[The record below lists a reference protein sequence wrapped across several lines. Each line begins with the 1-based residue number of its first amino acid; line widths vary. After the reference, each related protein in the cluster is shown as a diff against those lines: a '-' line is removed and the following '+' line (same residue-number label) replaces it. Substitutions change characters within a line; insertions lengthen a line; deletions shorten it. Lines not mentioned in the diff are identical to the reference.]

1 MAVLIFLFFSGNSPF
16 VLRDVTSRSA
26 MLGVGRQDKAGSTAY
41 WNRSNPNSVPKKTGN
56 RRKKRN
62 A

>member
-1 MAVLIFLFFSGNSPF
+1 M
-16 VLRDVTSRSA
+16 RDVTSRSA
-26 MLGVGRQDKAGSTAY
+26 MLGVSGPDRVGAGAY
-41 WNRSNPNSVPKKTGN
+41 WNRSNPNAGTKKTGN